1 MSEFLEKQQQKLDDI
16 ISRIPASQQSMYS
29 KRIREIQKSIKDK
42 RQTVLRS
49 IKKNKGKDLNTIIDT
64 NGGHLYTNINKFVV
78 PNINSIDKQVS
89 DKAVLSRASTIF
101 NRSGKSNTE
110 SYLKQNGL
118 DYEILPE
125 STDNALVVK
134 DSNDNVKI
142 AFRGTLL
149 PQSVREV
156 PKSIRDISLD
166 FAYLTNTESKHP
178 DFKKDD
184 ALVRDVNEKYNVDEL
199 VGFSLGGAKAQS
211 FGEKYNIKT
220 TSFNPLIGQSF
231 IRSGASK
238 VKHDIYRTT
247 EDLPSSGTALIN
259 RENVKVNSVYPLSTY
274 STNPKRTH
282 DLENF
287 ISSGQRVKESNIK
300 RLTDLSVDKGQRVSE
315 YALLDDMLDSKGTFS
330 DWLHKYNK
338 GSNGVDTDRNG
349 RLLEDS
355 VRATNKTVHGKLWKR
370 TGRDFTDSEL
380 EVFKKRDLPEQE
392 HTLTDSEIDT
402 YIHSDKAGRKQ
413 IFDSSLD
420 SLQNVHED
428 LSEAMSSPIDIR
440 QGGIDRSA
448 SLLTGLI
455 SGKIAQ
461 KGVSSIESLTGRKL
475 TDTQKTVAQGG
486 LAGTIQDIGVASLS
500 GSNLSLSSPLIGA
513 GSAFIGQKTEELAKP
528 YGSKLETQTLGGVA
542 SGLSGAV
549 LGGIVAGMPLDFETL
564 GGSSI
569 VGGAISG
576 LSYGLHQL
584 GVNI

>member
-49 IKKNKGKDLNTIIDT
+49 IKKNKGKDLNTIINT

-89 DKAVLSRASTIF
+89 NKAVLTRASTIF

-134 DSNDNVKI
+134 DSNNKVKI

-149 PQSVREV
+149 PQSIREV

-349 RLLEDS
+349 QLLEDT

-440 QGGIDRSA
+440 QGGIDRST

-455 SGKIAQ
+455 SNKIAQ
-461 KGVSSIESLTGRKL
+461 KGIGSIESLTGKKL

-486 LAGTIQDIGVASLS
+486 LAGAIQDIGVASLS
-500 GSNLSLSSPLIGA
+500 GSNISLASPVIGA

-528 YGSKLETQTLGGVA
+528 YGSKLETQTLGGVT
-542 SGLSGAV
+542 SGLSGAI
-549 LGGIVAGMPLDFETL
+549 LGGIVAGIPLDFETL